1 MPQKTRKYSPQ
12 TTYATNRCRWEPAC
26 NTCTAF
32 YTLSDF
38 WSVAAL
44 PRIGV
49 KFRPGTLIKRTDG
62 YKGNP
67 RVQVDEV
74 PSYATPVSFSFPPS
88 ICLIRIQL
96 EPPPTGYPPMVVPI
110 PARHLWMHPNVLA
123 YSMVHKNLF
132 QVSVL
137 L

>member
-1 MPQKTRKYSPQ
+1 MHQKTRKYSAQ
-12 TTYATNRCRWEPAC
+12 TTYAPNRCRWEPAC
-26 NTCTAF
+26 HTRTAF
-32 YTLSDF
+32 YSLSAF

-67 RVQVDEV
+67 VQVDEV
-74 PSYATPVSFSFPPS
+74 PQYVTPVSFSFPPS
-88 ICLIRIQL
+88 VCLIRIQL
-96 EPPPTGYPPMVVPI
+96 EPPAGYPLVEVPI

-123 YSMVHKNLF
+123 YSLVHKNLF